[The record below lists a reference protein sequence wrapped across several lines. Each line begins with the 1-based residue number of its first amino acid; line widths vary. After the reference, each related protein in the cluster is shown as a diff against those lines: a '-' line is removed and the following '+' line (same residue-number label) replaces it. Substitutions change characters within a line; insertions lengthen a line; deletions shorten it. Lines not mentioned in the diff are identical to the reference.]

1 MIVVYKWSFL
11 LYFEKSLE
19 GDGTKISSKG
29 PSVFDLHLYC
39 WSIISNMHR
48 STILWTYKGF
58 NFCWNWQCVFWF
70 IVWFTALQIPF
81 KTGGDD
87 AGRHE
92 CTWFG
97 AVFWCCGAREFCW
110 SRESACIKVS
120 LSRFVYAATSPSC
133 LYLLAFLFLRYLFK
147 GDNNSRKCKL
157 EQSGFGATRTQGE
170 QTYIEFIRLY

>member
-120 LSRFVYAATSPSC
+120 LSRFVYAATSPHVSIC
-133 LYLLAFLFLRYLFK
+133 WLFSSF
-147 GDNNSRKCKL
+147 DICSRVITTVENANWSRVALVQL
-157 EQSGFGATRTQGE
+157 ELKESKH
-170 QTYIEFIRLY
+170 I